1 MLGEQVAVV
10 VASGVI
16 GFVDNDVAATA
27 SVVALLVLL
36 NTRKDWWSRTAL
48 RIGQI
53 KE

>member
-1 MLGEQVAVV
+1 MYSLFSQNRYWVLREQVAVV

-36 NTRKDWWSRTAL
+36 NTRKDW
-48 RIGQI
+48 
-53 KE
+53 